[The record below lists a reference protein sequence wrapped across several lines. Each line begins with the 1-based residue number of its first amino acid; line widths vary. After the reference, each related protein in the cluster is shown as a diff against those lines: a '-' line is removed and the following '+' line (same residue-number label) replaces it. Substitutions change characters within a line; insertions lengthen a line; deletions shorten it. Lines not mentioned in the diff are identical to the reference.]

1 MVKKLLMYMKRL
13 CLYLLIV
20 TIGIPLSFLVA
31 AKAQAAEKLLAP
43 DVTKV
48 VLKQNPQGQ
57 SDLIFGLPGTVRAE
71 SVVQA
76 SADKTFQ
83 NIIGSAKANSDGSIP
98 TILLGDNVS
107 SMFYLRATFGK
118 NVSPQITLLNDITP
132 PVIKGLDNL
141 KAANYAQGQSIVMRF
156 SAEAGLEAW
165 ANIGV
170 LDESF
175 PQKIRVNYVD
185 GGLLELRTP
194 KLTNALIPGKH
205 LIKISAKDSAG
216 NWQVKEIPLNLI
228 APAKPEIVY
237 IKVDNFGSIYPV
249 WQPMKNAKQ
258 YTIEWREQGAGEIGE
273 KLIDGR
279 YTSTKIS
286 GLNPGTNYE
295 VKITAIYFDGG
306 VSPSSKSIVKTPG
319 EKPAKMVLAATEV
332 KTAPKITP
340 AIGEGIATAKP
351 VKQVQAQETTK
362 PADKAKEEE
371 TSKGG
376 WNRLLVALSILIIAA
391 GIAVGGYYGYEWMQ
405 TKSKDTD
412 TPSKE
417 RW

>member
-1 MVKKLLMYMKRL
+1 MKRL

-20 TIGIPLSFLVA
+20 AIALPISLLVA
-31 AKAQAAEKLLAP
+31 TKASAAEKLLPP
-43 DVTKV
+43 DASKII
-48 VLKQNPQGQ
+48 LKQNPQGQ
-57 SDLIFGLPGTVRAE
+57 NDLLFGLAGAARAE

-83 NIIGSAKANSDGSIP
+83 SIIGSTKANTDGSIP

-107 SMFYLRATFGK
+107 SMFYLRAAYQK
-118 NVSPQITLLNDITP
+118 NISPQISLLNDITP

-141 KAANYAQGQSIVMRF
+141 KEANYAQGQSIVARF
-156 SAEAGLEAW
+156 SAEAGLETW

-175 PQKIRVNYVD
+175 PQKIKVNYVD
-185 GGLLELRTP
+185 GGLLELWTP

-205 LIKISAKDSAG
+205 LIKISAKDIAG
-216 NWQVKEIPLNLI
+216 NWLIKEIPVNLI
-228 APAKPEIVY
+228 APPKPEILY
-237 IKVDNFGSIYPV
+237 IKVDNYGSIYPV

-258 YTIEWREQGAGEIGE
+258 YKVEWGEIGGGGSS
-273 KLIDGR
+273 KIVDGR
-279 YTSTKIS
+279 YTSTKIY
-286 GLNPGTNYE
+286 GLNPGTDYE
-295 VKITAIYFDGG
+295 VKLTAIYFDGG
-306 VSPSSKSIVKTPG
+306 VSPSSKSLVKTPG
-319 EKPAKMVLAATEV
+319 TKPVQMVSASEV
-332 KTAPKITP
+332 QAPPKITP
-340 AIGEGIATAKP
+340 AIGEGVSTAKAP
-351 VKQVQAQETTK
+351 QKQVTKQEPTLPVEEK
-362 PADKAKEEE
+362 KEEG

-391 GIAVGGYYGYEWMQ
+391 GVAVGGYYGYEWMQ
-405 TKSKDTD
+405 AKNKDTD